1 MSKQIITVS
10 REFGS
15 GGRTVGKRVAELLGV
30 PYYDKELVKQVATE
44 TGLDEGYVE
53 QKGEDAPGSS
63 WLACAF
69 SARGGQVGP
78 NGLSVDDFLW
88 AVQHRVIRELAEK
101 GPCVFVGRCADYVL
115 RERQDCLHV
124 FIHADPEVRAD
135 RIVRLYGESEKRRTY
150 YKYYTGQE
158 WGMSQNYHL
167 CLDSGAL
174 GLDTCVDLIVGLA
187 EKE

>member
-1 MSKQIITVS
+1 M
-10 REFGS
+10 
-15 GGRTVGKRVAELLGV
+15 
-30 PYYDKELVKQVATE
+30 
-44 TGLDEGYVE
+44 
-53 QKGEDAPGSS
+53 
-63 WLACAF
+63 
-69 SARGGQVGP
+69 
-78 NGLSVDDFLW
+78 DDFLW

-101 GPCVFVGRCADYVL
+101 GPCVFVGRCADYIL

-124 FIHADPEVRAD
+124 FVHADPEVRAD
-135 RIVRLYGESEKRRTY
+135 RIVRLYGESEKKPAKRLEEKDKKRRTY